1 MKTKK
6 SLSLEELLKKPLT
19 KVSDLEP
26 CFERCLSPKDVYKVI
41 EAVPP
46 ALGQFKV
53 SFDDEYEMFF
63 ITNTQRTEAGEQVA
77 QFWFSYAANWNYED
91 I

>member
-19 KVSDLEP
+19 KVSDLEL

-41 EAVPP
+41 EVAPP

-53 SFDDEYEMFF
+53 SFDDEYKAFL
-63 ITNTQRTEAGEQVA
+63 ITNTLHTEAGEQVT